1 MRKIVIMLVLLMLT
15 FCSDTYA
22 EPLAY
27 NDKIFDMTIGEAK
40 KYSNDSNPMDMLI
53 DYRSKYGKDIFSNY
67 NPILTELGENE
78 GVDLYVGDANYDI
91 NEEVQEGIDTI
102 MERYKTNDNN
112 LLSYSIILII
122 FLGLTVVLCIKFK
135 NKLFFVVPILLF
147 LALILPT
154 LIKNNPFKT
163 YDSLNEYL
171 KNKGIEISNNVIKSE
186 QVSPFGKMDVAY
198 ELNYLI
204 DDLNDIYYEKN
215 SDEPFFFDESLK
227 TLGDKYLG
235 KDNKQMSYNYLEK
248 EKMLYNGI
256 DENTESINI
265 IRKIQPISYYDIVG
279 KIEDKFEEDFDD
291 YKYLLNLINRINIKV
306 NFNEP
311 KDIDKVFEYA
321 ERVGALRCFNWQ
333 RGYEITRYLKDWYI
347 EGDDKIIELPYGMY
361 LHYKAP
367 KLLKKD
373 VKEILCVNINE
384 LDPLSEENILKV
396 FYLDSNDNL
405 KYDFTICKFI
415 EEDGKQ
421 KLYYE
426 PYTILYDVRCAS
438 TVFSMNKELEYV
450 DNRPT
455 EVLVKKN

>member
-1 MRKIVIMLVLLMLT
+1 M
-15 FCSDTYA
+15 
-22 EPLAY
+22 
-27 NDKIFDMTIGEAK
+27 
-40 KYSNDSNPMDMLI
+40 
-53 DYRSKYGKDIFSNY
+53 
-67 NPILTELGENE
+67 
-78 GVDLYVGDANYDI
+78 
-91 NEEVQEGIDTI
+91 
-102 MERYKTNDNN
+102 
-112 LLSYSIILII
+112 
-122 FLGLTVVLCIKFK
+122 
-135 NKLFFVVPILLF
+135 
-147 LALILPT
+147 
-154 LIKNNPFKT
+154 
-163 YDSLNEYL
+163 
-171 KNKGIEISNNVIKSE
+171 
-186 QVSPFGKMDVAY
+186 
-198 ELNYLI
+198 
-204 DDLNDIYYEKN
+204 
-215 SDEPFFFDESLK
+215 
-227 TLGDKYLG
+227 GDKYLG

>member
-321 ERVGALRCFNWQ
+321 ERVGALRCFNSQ
-333 RGYEITRYLKDWYI
+333 RG
-347 EGDDKIIELPYGMY
+347 
-361 LHYKAP
+361 
-367 KLLKKD
+367 
-373 VKEILCVNINE
+373 
-384 LDPLSEENILKV
+384 
-396 FYLDSNDNL
+396 
-405 KYDFTICKFI
+405 
-415 EEDGKQ
+415 
-421 KLYYE
+421 
-426 PYTILYDVRCAS
+426 
-438 TVFSMNKELEYV
+438 
-450 DNRPT
+450 
-455 EVLVKKN
+455 